1 MFQVEA
7 DRVGMESKNLYL
19 YGNLLHTNMKN
30 KDLRSFKLIYGE
42 GTISAVISLTLSV
55 SSFLA
60 VLAFYFP
67 NYLTTPEL
75 RSVYGEDLART
86 LLFIAI
92 ISSVFF
98 AILNAVLSKRLLFA
112 SFSFV
117 LLMLTVLLG
126 GHTVPVGEVAGGSVY
141 FGFDFF
147 VLNLILFAFVFI
159 FIEKTMGHNKEQLIF
174 RDEWQTDLAYFTFNH
189 ILIGIF
195 LVTINTFVAQFSF
208 AIYEPIHEFV
218 SSLHFILQFLMI
230 MLVADL
236 VQYWSHRAYHE
247 IPFLWRFHA
256 VHHSSE
262 TMDWIAGS
270 RVHVVEL
277 LLTRMFILLA
287 LVLCGFSAGVVN
299 AYIAF
304 VAFQAVFDHANVS
317 VNPGWLRYIFVTPN
331 FHHWHHSQDRE
342 ALDKNYAAHYSFLD
356 YIFGTAVNSQKMWP
370 KRYGVLGDYVPKGFL
385 KQFVWPFKANA
396 EAVRKHF
403 EHKQKQ

>member
-1 MFQVEA
+1 MQIENERMNNDKYKGFALV
-7 DRVGMESKNLYL
+7 
-19 YGNLLHTNMKN
+19 
-30 KDLRSFKLIYGE
+30 FGE
-42 GTISAVISLTLSV
+42 GTISAVVSLVLSV

-67 NYLTTPEL
+67 TYLTMPEL
-75 RSVYGEDLART
+75 RDLYGEHLART

-92 ISSVFF
+92 IGAAFF

-112 SFSFV
+112 TFSFV
-117 LLMLTVLLG
+117 LLMITVLLG
-126 GHTVPVGEVAGGSVY
+126 GHHVPVGTVSESTVY

-147 VLNLILFAFVFI
+147 ILNLLLFGFVFI
-159 FIEKTMGHNKEQLIF
+159 FIEKTIGHNKEQLIF

-195 LVTINTFVAQFSF
+195 LVIINTFIAQFDF
-208 AIYEPIHEFV
+208 AMYAPLQAWV
-218 SSLHFILQFLMI
+218 SGQNFFIQFLLV

-262 TMDWIAGS
+262 QMDWIAGS

-277 LLTRMFILLA
+277 LLTRMLILLGM
-287 LVLCGFSAGVVN
+287 VLAGFSPGVVN

-317 VNPGWLRYIFVTPN
+317 INPGWLRYIFVTPN

-342 ALDKNYAAHYSFLD
+342 ALDKNYAVHFAFLD
-356 YIFGTAVNSQKMWP
+356 YFFGTAVNSQKMWP
-370 KRYGVLGDYVPKGFL
+370 ERYGVLGGYVPKGFF
-385 KQFVWPFKANA
+385 KQLLWPFQANLKA
-396 EAVRKHF
+396 VKRHF
-403 EHKQKQ
+403 EEK

>member
-1 MFQVEA
+1 
-7 DRVGMESKNLYL
+7 
-19 YGNLLHTNMKN
+19 MKQ
-30 KDLRSFKLIYGE
+30 KDLSKFQLVFGT

-67 NYLTTPEL
+67 NYLTTPQL
-75 RSVYGEDLART
+75 RAVYGEDLARA

-92 ISSVFF
+92 ITSAFF
-98 AILNAVLSKRLLFA
+98 AILNVILSKRLLYA

-117 LLMLTVLLG
+117 LLMVTVLFG
-126 GHTVPVGEVAGGSVY
+126 GHTVPVGTLSDTSVY

-147 VLNLILFAFVFI
+147 ILNLLLFAFVFI
-159 FIEKTMGHNKEQLIF
+159 FFEKIMGHRKEQLIF
-174 RDEWQTDLAYFTFNH
+174 RDEWQTDLVYFTFNH

-195 LVTINTFVAQFSF
+195 LVIVNTFVAQFEF
-208 AIYEPIHEFV
+208 AMYAPLQEFM
-218 SSLHFILQFLMI
+218 SSLHFIVQFVLI
-230 MLVADL
+230 MLVADIM
-236 VQYWSHRAYHE
+236 QYWSHRAYHE

-262 TMDWIAGS
+262 QMDWIAGS
-270 RVHVVEL
+270 RVHVIEL
-277 LLTRMFILLA
+277 LLTRMLILLA
-287 LVLCGFSAGVVN
+287 LVLCGFSLGPVN

-317 VNPGWLRYIFVTPN
+317 VNPGLLRYVFVTPN

-342 ALDKNYAAHYSFLD
+342 ALDKNYAAHFAFLD

-370 KRYGVLGDYVPKGFL
+370 ERYGVLGGYVPKGFL
-385 KQFVWPFKANA
+385 KQLIWPFKANV
-396 EAVRKHF
+396 EAVQNILNQRKNRAARSFHF
-403 EHKQKQ
+403 RAKEKTPKKGGFLYVVLS

>member
-1 MFQVEA
+1 
-7 DRVGMESKNLYL
+7 
-19 YGNLLHTNMKN
+19 MKN
-30 KDLRSFKLIYGE
+30 NKYSKFELVFGE
-42 GTISAVISLTLSV
+42 GTISAVISLSLSIM
-55 SSFLA
+55 SFMA

-67 NYLTTPEL
+67 TYLTTPEL
-75 RSVYGEDLART
+75 REIYGEDFART

-92 ISSVFF
+92 ICSAFF

-117 LLMLTVLLG
+117 LLMITVLLG
-126 GHTVPVGEVAGGSVY
+126 GHATPVGEVSDSSVY

-147 VLNLILFAFVFI
+147 ILNLILFAFVFI
-159 FIEKTMGHNKEQLIF
+159 FIEKTMGHDKDQLIF

-195 LVTINTFVAQFSF
+195 LIIVNTFVAQFNF
-208 AIYEPIHEFV
+208 ALYEPFRSFV
-218 SSLHFILQFLMI
+218 SSQNFFIQFLLV
-230 MLVADL
+230 MLVSDI

-262 TMDWIAGS
+262 QMDWIAGS

-277 LLTRMFILLA
+277 LLTRMLILLA
-287 LVLCGFSAGVVN
+287 LVLCGFSVMVVN
-299 AYIAF
+299 AYVAF

-317 VNPGWLRYIFVTPN
+317 VNPGWFRYIFVTPN

-342 ALDKNYAAHYSFLD
+342 ALDKNYAAHFSFLD
-356 YIFGTAVNSQKMWP
+356 YLFGTAVNSQKMWP
-370 KRYGVLGDYVPKGFL
+370 EKYGVLGGYVPKGFF
-385 KQFVWPFKANA
+385 KQLVWPFKANVKA
-396 EAVRKHF
+396 IRKHF
-403 EHKQKQ
+403 SEDKKSK